1 MFKRAIK
8 NWHEIR
14 DKLILIVALKI
25 GHRQVVGDLPEEKT
39 KDLPWYEKEK
49 FAIYRKSKTALTWRI
64 TFILA

>member
-25 GHRQVVGDLPEEKT
+25 GHQQVVGSVREEQV
-39 KDLPWYEKEK
+39 KDLPWYEEEK
-49 FAIYRKSKTALTWRI
+49 FAIYRKSKKALTWRI